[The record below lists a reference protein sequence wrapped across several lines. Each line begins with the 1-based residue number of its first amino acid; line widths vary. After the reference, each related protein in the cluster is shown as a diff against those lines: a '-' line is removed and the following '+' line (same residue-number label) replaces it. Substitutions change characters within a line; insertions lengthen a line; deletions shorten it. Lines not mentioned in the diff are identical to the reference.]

1 MVTEYLIRYCELIF
15 SEKMPVYNSQQ
26 QQSPKPNGSSSSRP
40 AAAVADLDV
49 ISGTKK
55 QQQQQLRPKSLAI
68 STPTKL
74 LSLEEARWHDAL

>member
-26 QQSPKPNGSSSSRP
+26 QQQSPKPNGSGSTST
-40 AAAVADLDV
+40 AAAVADLDL
-49 ISGTKK
+49 ISGKK
-55 QQQQQLRPKSLAI
+55 QQQQLRPKSLAI

-74 LSLEEARWHDAL
+74 LSLEEAR